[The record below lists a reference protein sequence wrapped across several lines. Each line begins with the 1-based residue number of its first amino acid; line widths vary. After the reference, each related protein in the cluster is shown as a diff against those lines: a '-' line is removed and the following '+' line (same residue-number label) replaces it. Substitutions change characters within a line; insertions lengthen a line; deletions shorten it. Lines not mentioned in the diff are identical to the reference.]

1 MREKWILETKRG
13 DFNGLAKK
21 LQVPPLLIK
30 CMINRGIESEEQM
43 RKFLYGTLEDLHN
56 PLSMKDMDRAVE
68 LVKKARE
75 QETKLAIASDFDCDG
90 IFSGY
95 LLWKGF
101 TRIGIDSKI
110 FTPDRVQ
117 EGYGLNERIIRE
129 AKEEGRT
136 FLVTCDNGIAAN
148 AEVALAKEQGMT
160 VLVTDHHEVQEELP
174 AADAVLDMKQEGET
188 YPFSGLCGCGVAYK
202 LICALYDEYNIPTE
216 EKEEL
221 LVYVAIATVADVMEL
236 VDENRI
242 LVKYGLKLLSHTSH
256 VGLRALLEVQG
267 LAGKELNGGHIGFVI
282 GPCFN
287 AAGRIAT
294 VDKSFALL
302 METDYERALEK
313 AEELKEINE
322 SRKRMTEEGAE
333 RAYELVEQR
342 LIKSGKLPPVLIL
355 SLSSIHESL
364 AGIIAGRVKERYHH
378 PVIVFTDT
386 EEGVVKGSG
395 RSIEAYHMF
404 QQLLVCKD
412 LMLRFGGHKM
422 AAGMTLKK
430 ENLPELDRRLNEA
443 ADLIEEDFR
452 PVIRIDAAMPVGFVT
467 EHLVKEFARLEPFGV
482 ANPKPVFAEQH
493 FRILYGRR
501 LGKEGKVLKLKVQNE
516 KGSKMDAVL
525 FRDVDAF
532 EAFVCEQWG
541 ENELRRMYEGRE
553 NILDI
558 AFTYYPSVNEY
569 NGNKTVQIQIISYC
583 HVAGTVNDTVQGQ
596 AEYGAN
602 KK

>member
-1 MREKWILETKRG
+1 MREKWILETKQG
-13 DFNGLAKK
+13 DFNGLAEK

-30 CMINRGIESEEQM
+30 CMINRGIESEDEM
-43 RKFLYGTLEDLHN
+43 RRFLYGTPEDLHN
-56 PLSMKDMDRAVE
+56 PLLMKDMNRAVE
-68 LVKKARE
+68 IVKRAQE
-75 QETKLAIASDFDCDG
+75 QGNKLAIASDFDCDG

-110 FTPDRVQ
+110 YTPDRVQ

-129 AKEEGRT
+129 AQGDGRT
-136 FLVTCDNGIAAN
+136 VLVTCDNGIAAN

-174 AADAVLDMKQEGET
+174 PADAVLDIKQAGET
-188 YPFSGLCGCGVAYK
+188 YPFAGLCGCGVAYK
-202 LICALYDEYNIPTE
+202 LICALYDEYGIPAE

-236 VDENRI
+236 LDENRI
-242 LVKYGLKLLSHTSH
+242 FVKYGLKLLSGTSH

-294 VDKSFALL
+294 VDKAFALL
-302 METDYERALEK
+302 METDEKKALKK

-333 RAYELVEQR
+333 EAYELVEHKLAQT
-342 LIKSGKLPPVLIL
+342 GKLPAVLLLKL
-355 SLSSIHESL
+355 SGIHESL
-364 AGIIAGRVKERYHH
+364 VGIIAGRVKERYHH

-386 EEGVVKGSG
+386 EDGLVKGSG
-395 RSIEAYHMF
+395 RSIESYHMF
-404 QQLLVCKD
+404 QKLLCCKD

-422 AAGMTLKK
+422 AAGMTLR
-430 ENLPELDRRLNEA
+430 EESLPELERRLNEA
-443 ADLIEEDFR
+443 AELTEEDFC

-467 EHLVKEFARLEPFGV
+467 EHLVEEFARLEPFGV

-493 FRILYGRR
+493 FRIISGRR
-501 LGKEGKVLKLKVQNE
+501 LGKERNVLKLKVQNE
-516 KGSKMDAVL
+516 KGSRIDAVL
-525 FRDVDAF
+525 FRDIDAF

-541 ENELRRMYEGRE
+541 KKELDRMYEGRE
-553 NILDI
+553 NELDI
-558 AFTYYPSVNEY
+558 AFTYYPLLNEY
-569 NGNKTVQIQIISYC
+569 NGMKTVQIQIISYC
-583 HVAGTVNDTVQGQ
+583 RVAR
-596 AEYGAN
+596 
-602 KK
+602 

>member
-1 MREKWILETKRG
+1 MREKWILETKQG
-13 DFNGLAKK
+13 DFNGLAEK

-30 CMINRGIESEEQM
+30 CMINRGIESEDEM
-43 RKFLYGTLEDLHN
+43 RRFLYGTPEDLHN
-56 PLSMKDMDRAVE
+56 PLLMKDMNRAVE
-68 LVKKARE
+68 IVKRAQE
-75 QETKLAIASDFDCDG
+75 QGNKLAIASDFDCDG

-110 FTPDRVQ
+110 YTPDRVQ

-129 AKEEGRT
+129 AQGDGRT
-136 FLVTCDNGIAAN
+136 VLVTCDNGIAAN

-174 AADAVLDMKQEGET
+174 PADAVLDIKQAGET
-188 YPFSGLCGCGVAYK
+188 YPFAGLCGCGVAYK
-202 LICALYDEYNIPTE
+202 LICALYDEYGIPAE

-236 VDENRI
+236 LDENRI
-242 LVKYGLKLLSHTSH
+242 FVKYGLKLLSGTSH

-294 VDKSFALL
+294 VDKAFALL
-302 METDYERALEK
+302 METDEKKALKK

-333 RAYELVEQR
+333 EAYELVEHKLAQT
-342 LIKSGKLPPVLIL
+342 GKLPAVLLLKL
-355 SLSSIHESL
+355 SGIHESL
-364 AGIIAGRVKERYHH
+364 VGIIAGRVKERYHH

-386 EEGVVKGSG
+386 EDGLVKGSG
-395 RSIEAYHMF
+395 RSIESYHMF
-404 QQLLVCKD
+404 QKLLCCKD

-422 AAGMTLKK
+422 AAGMTLR
-430 ENLPELDRRLNEA
+430 EESLPELERRLNEA
-443 ADLIEEDFR
+443 AELTEEDFC
-452 PVIRIDAAMPVGFVT
+452 PVVRIDAAMPVGFVT
-467 EHLVKEFARLEPFGV
+467 EHLVEEFARLEPFGV

-493 FRILYGRR
+493 FRIISGRR
-501 LGKEGKVLKLKVQNE
+501 LGKERNVLKLKVQNE
-516 KGSKMDAVL
+516 KGSRIDAVL
-525 FRDVDAF
+525 FRDIDAF

-541 ENELRRMYEGRE
+541 KKELDRMYEGRE
-553 NILDI
+553 NELDI
-558 AFTYYPSVNEY
+558 AFTYYPLLNEY
-569 NGNKTVQIQIISYC
+569 NGMKTVQIQIISYC
-583 HVAGTVNDTVQGQ
+583 RVAR
-596 AEYGAN
+596 
-602 KK
+602 

>member
-1 MREKWILETKRG
+1 MREKWILETKQG
-13 DFNGLAKK
+13 DFNGLAEK

-30 CMINRGIESEEQM
+30 CMINRGIESEDEM
-43 RKFLYGTLEDLHN
+43 RRFLYGTPEDLHN
-56 PLSMKDMDRAVE
+56 PLLMKDMNRAVE
-68 LVKKARE
+68 IVKRAQE
-75 QETKLAIASDFDCDG
+75 QGNKLAIASDFDCDG

-110 FTPDRVQ
+110 YTPDRVQ

-129 AKEEGRT
+129 AQGDGRT
-136 FLVTCDNGIAAN
+136 VLVTCDNGIAAN

-174 AADAVLDMKQEGET
+174 PADAVLDIKQAGET
-188 YPFSGLCGCGVAYK
+188 YPFAGLCGCGVAYK
-202 LICALYDEYNIPTE
+202 LICALYDEYGIPAE

-221 LVYVAIATVADVMEL
+221 LAYVAIATVADVMEL
-236 VDENRI
+236 LDENRI
-242 LVKYGLKLLSHTSH
+242 FVKYGLKLLSGTSH

-294 VDKSFALL
+294 VDKAFALL
-302 METDYERALEK
+302 METDEKKALKK

-333 RAYELVEQR
+333 EAYELVEHKLAQT
-342 LIKSGKLPPVLIL
+342 GKLPAVLPL
-355 SLSSIHESL
+355 KLCGVHESL
-364 AGIIAGRVKERYHH
+364 VGIIAGRVKERYHH

-386 EEGVVKGSG
+386 EDGLVKGSG
-395 RSIEAYHMF
+395 RSIESYHMF
-404 QQLLVCKD
+404 QKLLCCKD

-422 AAGMTLKK
+422 AAGMTLR
-430 ENLPELDRRLNEA
+430 EESLPELERRLNEA
-443 ADLIEEDFR
+443 AELTEEDFC
-452 PVIRIDAAMPVGFVT
+452 PVVRIDAAMPVGFVT
-467 EHLVKEFARLEPFGV
+467 EHLVEEFAMLEPFGV

-493 FRILYGRR
+493 FRIISGRR
-501 LGKEGKVLKLKVQNE
+501 LGKERNVLKLKVQNE
-516 KGSKMDAVL
+516 KGSRIDAVL
-525 FRDVDAF
+525 FRDIDAF

-541 ENELRRMYEGRE
+541 KKELDRMYEGRE
-553 NILDI
+553 NELDI
-558 AFTYYPSVNEY
+558 AFTYYPLLNEY
-569 NGNKTVQIQIISYC
+569 NGMKTVQIQIISYC
-583 HVAGTVNDTVQGQ
+583 RVAR
-596 AEYGAN
+596 
-602 KK
+602 

>member
-1 MREKWILETKRG
+1 MREKWILETKQG
-13 DFNGLAKK
+13 DFNGLAEK

-30 CMINRGIESEEQM
+30 CMINRGIESEDEM
-43 RKFLYGTLEDLHN
+43 RRFLYGTPEDLHN
-56 PLSMKDMDRAVE
+56 PLLMKDMNRAVE
-68 LVKKARE
+68 IVKRAQE
-75 QETKLAIASDFDCDG
+75 QGNKLAIASDFDCDG

-110 FTPDRVQ
+110 YTPDRVQ

-129 AKEEGRT
+129 AQGDGRT
-136 FLVTCDNGIAAN
+136 VLVTCDNGIAAN

-174 AADAVLDMKQEGET
+174 PADAVLDIKQAGET
-188 YPFSGLCGCGVAYK
+188 YPFAGLCGCGVAYK
-202 LICALYDEYNIPTE
+202 LICALYDEYGIPAE

-221 LVYVAIATVADVMEL
+221 LAYVAIATVADVMEL
-236 VDENRI
+236 LDENRI
-242 LVKYGLKLLSHTSH
+242 FVKYGLKLLSGTSH

-294 VDKSFALL
+294 VDKAFALL
-302 METDYERALEK
+302 METDEKKALKK

-333 RAYELVEQR
+333 EAYELVEHKLAQT
-342 LIKSGKLPPVLIL
+342 GKLPAVLLLKL
-355 SLSSIHESL
+355 SGVHESL
-364 AGIIAGRVKERYHH
+364 VGIIAGRVKERYHH

-386 EEGVVKGSG
+386 EDGLVKGSG
-395 RSIEAYHMF
+395 RSIESYHMF
-404 QQLLVCKD
+404 QKLLCCKD

-422 AAGMTLKK
+422 AAGMTLR
-430 ENLPELDRRLNEA
+430 EESLPELERRLNEA
-443 ADLIEEDFR
+443 AELTEEDFC
-452 PVIRIDAAMPVGFVT
+452 PVVRIDAAMPVGFVT
-467 EHLVKEFARLEPFGV
+467 EHLVEEFARLEPFGV

-493 FRILYGRR
+493 FRIICGRR
-501 LGKEGKVLKLKVQNE
+501 LGKERNVLKLKVQNE
-516 KGSKMDAVL
+516 KGSRIDAVL
-525 FRDVDAF
+525 FRDIDAF

-541 ENELRRMYEGRE
+541 KKELDRMYEGRE
-553 NILDI
+553 NELDI
-558 AFTYYPSVNEY
+558 AFTYYPLLNEY
-569 NGNKTVQIQIISYC
+569 NGMKTVQIQIISYC
-583 HVAGTVNDTVQGQ
+583 RVAR
-596 AEYGAN
+596 
-602 KK
+602 